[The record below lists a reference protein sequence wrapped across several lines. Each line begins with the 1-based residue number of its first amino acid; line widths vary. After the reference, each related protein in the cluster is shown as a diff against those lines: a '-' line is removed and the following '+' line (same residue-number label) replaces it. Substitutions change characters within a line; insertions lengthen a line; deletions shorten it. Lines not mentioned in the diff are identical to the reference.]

1 MLMGKK
7 KSSSGEADSPLKRLR
22 EEAGF
27 SQEELARRIGVSV
40 TTISRWERGVSPA
53 MLSVPQMKALC
64 RELGKSIEEL
74 PDEFG
79 VPQRSPEGEA

>member
-1 MLMGKK
+1 MVKK
-7 KSSSGEADSPLKRLR
+7 KSSSEEADSPLKRLR

-79 VPQRSPEGEA
+79 VPKRSAEGEG